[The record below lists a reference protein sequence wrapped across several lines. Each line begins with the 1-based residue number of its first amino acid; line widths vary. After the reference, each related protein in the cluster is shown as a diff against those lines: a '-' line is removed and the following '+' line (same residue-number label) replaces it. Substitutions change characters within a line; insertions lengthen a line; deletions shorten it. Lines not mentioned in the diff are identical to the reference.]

1 MIRSSSGVGKRRG
14 IIFIL
19 SAPSGAGK
27 TTLASALRSV
37 FPEIRMS
44 VSCTTRARRDGEV
57 NGRDYRFLTARQF
70 SAMRARKQFAEW
82 ARVHGHLYG
91 TPRKPLDRCIATG
104 CDMLLDIDVQGAR
117 KIKRRY
123 PQAVSIF
130 LLPPSMRE
138 LRRRLALRA
147 TDAEAIISRRL
158 ANARGEIRSIIYY
171 DYFVVNRRVEQAIE
185 DLSSIVRAERAKT
198 SRIVKW
204 QMDALG
210 LRPIRKRRR

>member
-1 MIRSSSGVGKRRG
+1 MIRSSPALAKRQG
-14 IIFIL
+14 IIFIV

-27 TTLASALRSV
+27 TTLTSALCSV

-44 VSCTTRARRDGEV
+44 VSCTTRGRRNGEV
-57 NGRDYRFLTARQF
+57 SGRDYHFLTAQQF

-82 ARVHGHLYG
+82 ARVHDYLYG
-91 TPRKPLDRCIATG
+91 TPRKPLDRCVATG
-104 CDMLLDIDVQGAR
+104 RDILLDIDVQGAR

-130 LLPPSMRE
+130 LLPPSMGE

-147 TDAEAIISRRL
+147 TDAESIINRRL
-158 ANARGEIRSIIYY
+158 ANAQGEIRSIIYY

-185 DLSSIVRAERAKT
+185 DLKSIVRAERAKT

-210 LRPIRKRRR
+210 LRLMARRR

>member
-1 MIRSSSGVGKRRG
+1 MIPSSLALGKRQG
-14 IIFIL
+14 IIFIV

-27 TTLASALRSV
+27 TTLTSALRSV

-44 VSCTTRARRDGEV
+44 VSCTTRARRNGEV
-57 NGRDYRFLTARQF
+57 NGRDYQFLTARQF
-70 SAMRARKQFAEW
+70 TAMRARKQFAEW
-82 ARVHGHLYG
+82 ARVHGYLYG

-117 KIKRRY
+117 KIKNRY

-147 TDAEAIISRRL
+147 TDTEAIISRRL

-171 DYFVVNRRVEQAIE
+171 DYFVVNQRVEQAVE
-185 DLSSIVRAERAKT
+185 DLQSIVRAERAKT

-204 QMDALG
+204 QMAALG
-210 LRPIRKRRR
+210 LRPIRRRR